1 MTFLS
6 TGIASSDRG
15 SPGSVDRLLEYR
27 QNTGWHSRACQFN
40 NFLSNKHSNN
50 SLIRIVRQLALNFET

>member
-15 SPGSVDRLLEYR
+15 YPGSVDRLLEYH
-27 QNTGWHSRACQFN
+27 QNTGCGINGPVRANSHLIVLGLKVFGHTSSR
-40 NFLSNKHSNN
+40 
-50 SLIRIVRQLALNFET
+50 IR